1 MIQFVV
7 LGASMPK
14 LLEVKHNLIWS
25 QQHAFWRLDMRKE
38 IRGRAYLVKLL
49 GFTGKIRQVLSFSF
63 PPLPSS
69 FFLHPSSFILLP
81 SSFFLLPS
89 SFFFLALL
97 PSSFFLLLSCA
108 SSFFLLPSSFFLLPS
123 SLSFFK
129 ETNDFTDIIEDL
141 TIGGKLRDRVYGVS
155 G

>member
-1 MIQFVV
+1 
-7 LGASMPK
+7 
-14 LLEVKHNLIWS
+14 
-25 QQHAFWRLDMRKE
+25 MRE
-38 IRGRAYLVKLL
+38 DIRGRAYLVKLL

-69 FFLHPSSFILLP
+69 FFF
-81 SSFFLLPS
+81 
-89 SFFFLALL
+89 
-97 PSSFFLLLSCA
+97 
-108 SSFFLLPSSFFLLPS
+108 LPSSFFLLPS